1 MKDLTEEKKRM
12 NDKILD
18 LNVDMQRIRMQ
29 KYEENEATKLEKMR
43 QLAQL
48 DLDIRDKMRLKRRS
62 SGSRL
67 LMRISSSEGSG
78 NAPPN

>member
-18 LNVDMQRIRMQ
+18 LNVDMQTIKKQ
-29 KYEENEATKLEKMR
+29 KYEENEAAKLEKMR

-48 DLDIRDKMRLKRRS
+48 DLDIRDKMKLKRRS
-62 SGSRL
+62 SASRL
-67 LMRISSSEGSG
+67 LMRLSSSDGGG
-78 NAPPN
+78 NAKN